1 MKILLKRQEFLQ
13 VSFEGKIKVGESSD
27 LTASSLGVFGHVECG
42 GFTKY
47 VE

>member
-27 LTASSLGVFGHVECG
+27 LTASSFIHLEYLD
-42 GFTKY
+42 KLNPAA
-47 VE
+47 